1 MSFAVIAFLLAA
13 TFVTATISGVFGM
26 AGGLILMGVLA
37 SIVPVATAMV
47 MHGFIQI
54 VSNGSRAFL
63 LRKHISWAITGRYA
77 LGIGAA
83 IALIALALVARGA
96 MRHREL
102 WIGAALGAAFIPF
115 AVELTSYYF
124 AFLIVPALLWSVR
137 REAGIALLLLG
148 ASGLFVSLAPLAGMP
163 TWRDEQYTLVAL
175 ATLLVLLM
183 ILLRFAFA
191 RPLFQRPSPPV

>member
-1 MSFAVIAFLLAA
+1 
-13 TFVTATISGVFGM
+13 
-26 AGGLILMGVLA
+26 
-37 SIVPVATAMV
+37 
-47 MHGFIQI
+47 
-54 VSNGSRAFL
+54 
-63 LRKHISWAITGRYA
+63 
-77 LGIGAA
+77 
-83 IALIALALVARGA
+83 

-148 ASGLFVSLAPLAGMP
+148 ACGLFVSLAPLAGMP